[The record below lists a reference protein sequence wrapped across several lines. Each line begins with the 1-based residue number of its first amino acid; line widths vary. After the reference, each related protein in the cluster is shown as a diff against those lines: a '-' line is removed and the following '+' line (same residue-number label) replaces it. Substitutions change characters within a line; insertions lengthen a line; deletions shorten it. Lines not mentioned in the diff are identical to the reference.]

1 MAGDPSPAES
11 SSGSTSSQDDLEMK
25 PSKPKTRA
33 ADSASAH
40 RLHPSHSRR
49 TSEASGNQYTLSSG
63 SRGHTSS
70 YTRDSRPPPSMRGFG
85 SIPAVA
91 AMPPMNIGVLPGAY
105 AAHGHIGQNGNK
117 TSSPSNSLTPTSRRS
132 SSTSLPG
139 LSDMAPK
146 HAVSAP
152 VTPAAS
158 TAIKSSEY
166 PLNWLSIP
174 NPEAD
179 APAPSVGTAVGP
191 SIKPNVAMAYNG
203 PPQVGYSDQHA
214 VKANYHQEM
223 RRVQQHTWEAQA
235 SVPDHQ
241 RMDRSRAPAPLAHE
255 DLVNVFP
262 EMAGPEA
269 TPVTSGKSK
278 KLSKGSGGGKLLKK
292 KHRWSSSKAPAV
304 AV

>member
-1 MAGDPSPAES
+1 MAGDPSPVES

-25 PSKPKTRA
+25 PSKAKARVT
-33 ADSASAH
+33 DSASAH

-49 TSEASGNQYTLSSG
+49 TSDTSGHQYTLSSA

-91 AMPPMNIGVLPGAY
+91 AMPPMNIGVLPNTY
-105 AAHGHIGQNGNK
+105 AAHGHVGQNGNN

-139 LSDMAPK
+139 LSDTAPK
-146 HAVSAP
+146 QAVSAP
-152 VTPAAS
+152 ATTAAP
-158 TAIKSSEY
+158 TAIKPEY

-179 APAPSVGTAVGP
+179 GPVPSVGAAVGP
-191 SIKPNVAMAYNG
+191 SIRPNAAMAYNS
-203 PPQVGYSDQHA
+203 PPQGGYSDRHT

-223 RRVQQHTWEAQA
+223 GRVQQHTWEAQA
-235 SVPDHQ
+235 SIPDHQ
-241 RMDRSRAPAPLAHE
+241 RMDRGRAPPPLAHE

-262 EMAGPEA
+262 EQAGPEV
-269 TPVTSGKSK
+269 TPVASGKSK
-278 KLSKGSGGGKLLKK
+278 KLSKGSSGGKLLKK